1 MGRKSMSAR
10 QCEIA
15 AESYT
20 ASLLARAGFD
30 VLVQYGANQP
40 DYDLVAEKDGRFLP
54 ISVKGSQDGGWM
66 LAVRYVK
73 PGVNY
78 LEAIQAWLAAQR
90 DDIVFFL
97 VQFVNVGIDESPRVY
112 VARPPEMAS
121 YMSSQRYGQG
131 HGSLQEDF
139 RRDHPKSKYNHTMPT
154 EWRFSESRIDRI
166 LQEHGSVRSKPSR
179 PE

>member
-1 MGRKSMSAR
+1 MTAR

-20 ASLLARAGFD
+20 ACLLAQSGYD

-40 DYDLVAEKDGRFLP
+40 HYDLMAVKGEQRKLP

-78 LEAIQAWLAAQR
+78 LNAIDKWLSVQRRDVIYVFVGFLHVALGQA
-90 DDIVFFL
+90 
-97 VQFVNVGIDESPRVY
+97 PRVY
-112 VARPPEMAS
+112 VARPPEIAEKLKL
-121 YMSSQRYGQG
+121 QCLGRG
-131 HGSLQEDF
+131 HGSLQEDAPTYYP
-139 RRDHPKSKYNHTMPT
+139 RSKYKDKIPASWIYST
-154 EWRFSESRIDRI
+154 ERIDTI
-166 LQEHGSVRSKPSR
+166 
-179 PE
+179 

>member
-1 MGRKSMSAR
+1 MAMTPR

-20 ASLLARAGFD
+20 ASLLAQCGYD

-40 DYDLVAEKDGRFLP
+40 HYDLVAVKGDKFLP

-66 LAVRYVK
+66 LAVRFVK

-78 LEAIQAWLAAQR
+78 VQAIDCWLRSQR
-90 DDIVFFL
+90 KDLVFFF
-97 VQFVNVGIDESPRVY
+97 VQYMHVDIGSLPRVY
-112 VARPPEMAS
+112 IARPEEIATHMKT
-121 YMSSQRYGQG
+121 QCHGRG

-139 RRDHPKSKYNHTMPT
+139 RRDHPKSKYDHKIPAS
-154 EWRFSESRIDRI
+154 WQFSQKRLES
-166 LQEHGSVRSKPSR
+166 L
-179 PE
+179 

>member
-1 MGRKSMSAR
+1 MTPR

-20 ASLLARAGFD
+20 ACLLAQSGYD

-40 DYDLVAEKDGRFLP
+40 HYDLVAVKDKRIIP

-78 LEAIQAWLAAQR
+78 HAAIDKWLSVQR
-90 DDIVFFL
+90 DDVLYTF
-97 VQFVNVGIDESPRVY
+97 VQFLHVPLGHAPRVY
-112 VARPPEMAS
+112 LARPPEIAV
-121 YMSSQRYGQG
+121 YLKQQCLGRG
-131 HGSLQEDF
+131 HGSLQEDVP
-139 RRDHPKSKYNHTMPT
+139 RESPKSKYKDKIPNV
-154 EWRFSESRIDRI
+154 WVFSNARLDKI
-166 LQEHGSVRSKPSR
+166 
-179 PE
+179 

>member
-1 MGRKSMSAR
+1 MTPR

-20 ASLLARAGFD
+20 ACLLAQSGYD

-40 DYDLVAEKDGRFLP
+40 HYDLVAVKDKRIIP

-78 LEAIQAWLAAQR
+78 RAAIDKWLSVQR
-90 DDIVFFL
+90 DDLVYIF
-97 VQFVNVGIDESPRVY
+97 VQFLHVPLGFAPRVY
-112 VARPPEMAS
+112 VARPPEIAVQLKAQC
-121 YMSSQRYGQG
+121 YERG
-131 HGSLQEDF
+131 HGSLQENTP
-139 RRDHPKSKYNHTMPT
+139 RDSPRSKYKDIVPPL
-154 EWRFSESRIDRI
+154 WSYSSARID
-166 LQEHGSVRSKPSR
+166 SM
-179 PE
+179 